1 MRARHAAAN
10 PARAAVSGPTVPAQP
25 RRAAFNYEALV
36 ELVRMSRER
45 ASRARSR
52 PRTEDWN
59 PFRMET
65 EHRFLFPER
74 AMPAKGRN
82 IRMAQDDAL
91 TSNNQFAFN
100 AWMAG
105 GLLGNAVS
113 EGLVFL
119 GYPVLSELAQRP
131 EYRLFGEIQAEEMTR
146 KWIEFR
152 GTDDESTKEK
162 DKPKDRN
169 PDDEQREQ
177 QRNRNGEQPRSDSRN
192 KEIETKI
199 KELRQYI
206 DEDLKL
212 KSVYKECVIQDRF
225 FGISHPYID
234 LHGVDLENQRDSEIR
249 TSIGGGRDGISRQK
263 LTKGCLRGF
272 RVIEPLWAYP
282 TTYNAQ
288 NPLMPTWYN
297 PQVWYVMGTEIHA
310 SRLLSF
316 IGRPVPDILKPAYAF
331 GGLSMSQMAQ
341 PYVDIW
347 LRTRE
352 SVGEIIHAFSV
363 MVLMT
368 DLSTTT
374 MPGGAGGGAGD
385 ILARLALF
393 NEFRDNQGV
402 FAVNKN
408 TEDFKNVSA
417 PISGLDE
424 LQAQS
429 QEHLFAI
436 GRIPAVKF
444 AGIQPKGLNATSEGE
459 LRAFYDTIHGYQE
472 HFRPQLTTMIDIA
485 QISLFGER
493 DRDITYDFLSLHE
506 LTDKEKAEVRKMD
519 AETDQIRTDSGIV
532 SQEDVRRKVVAD
544 PDSGFHGLDPE
555 DVPDLLEEEMQ
566 GLIPPGAGK
575 GLEAE
580 LEQGKEPRERDD
592 DAEGGEQE
600 QDAHDGTRFTFAE
613 DEWSEEDHPRDNT
626 GQFSPHEGKSGK
638 FKAHGSGNLEAQG
651 FKPRKRGSGS
661 SATEAMQVAWHV
673 AKESGK
679 PQTLTVNNLGW
690 ILLKKGEKIPLG
702 HPHVVVHPNGDV
714 TRYQADL
721 GDAEDI
727 ITPNFDR
734 KGRGGASDAV
744 LPFADPALAA
754 AARRDRLNYLD
765 GVAEVIE
772 TEDVD
777 QWNADYDPDHDC
789 IRVQGKVEKKPLAE
803 RVNIVLH
810 EAGHRGQFVVD
821 KAAFRAF
828 KAAGLVRKDLFEAI
842 ANRTHIHDFE
852 RTGRVYDMAG
862 EIFAESY
869 SRACLGMPLPA
880 PLLAFWRQR
889 FRQGARDEFVES
901 KHPRDPEGKFTSGG
915 GSSGGGK
922 SPPAATTPS
931 GAPESGA
938 FNGQWISDPDPKK
951 AFEINAKKVLGS
963 PAKKHIHYRRY
974 VLKLVSMAQA
984 SGDAVAYAA
993 LKEKL
998 ASALMMAA
1006 ENLVSKGKSAESNE
1020 VLSQMAKLGLK
1031 PPAGLGGPPPAPAPT
1046 EKPAPAPPPPAPKP
1060 AAAPPP
1066 PSPAPKPS
1074 FPRDAKHR
1082 TTMCDC
1088 TSQNLGIPDAQL
1100 RI

>member
-1 MRARHAAAN
+1 MANGHGGARPGSGRKTWTPEQRKALSEKMRARHAAAN

-580 LEQGKEPRERDD
+580 LE
-592 DAEGGEQE
+592 EGG
-600 QDAHDGTRFTFAE
+600 
-613 DEWSEEDHPRDNT
+613 
-626 GQFSPHEGKSGK
+626 
-638 FKAHGSGNLEAQG
+638 
-651 FKPRKRGSGS
+651 
-661 SATEAMQVAWHV
+661 
-673 AKESGK
+673 GK
-679 PQTLTVNNLGW
+679 PV
-690 ILLKKGEKIPLG
+690 GEHEEEG
-702 HPHVVVHPNGDV
+702 
-714 TRYQADL
+714 
-721 GDAEDI
+721 AEDI

-789 IRVQGKVEKKPLAE
+789 IRVQGKVAKKPLAE

-869 SRACLGMPLPA
+869 SRACLGMELPEPLQ
-880 PLLAFWRQR
+880 AFWDDRL
-889 FRQGARDEFVES
+889 GD
-901 KHPRDPEGKFTSGG
+901 GG
-915 GSSGGGK
+915 GS
-922 SPPAATTPS
+922 A
-931 GAPESGA
+931 
-938 FNGQWISDPDPKK
+938 
-951 AFEINAKKVLGS
+951 
-963 PAKKHIHYRRY
+963 
-974 VLKLVSMAQA
+974 
-984 SGDAVAYAA
+984 
-993 LKEKL
+993 
-998 ASALMMAA
+998 
-1006 ENLVSKGKSAESNE
+1006 
-1020 VLSQMAKLGLK
+1020 
-1031 PPAGLGGPPPAPAPT
+1031 
-1046 EKPAPAPPPPAPKP
+1046 
-1060 AAAPPP
+1060 
-1066 PSPAPKPS
+1066 
-1074 FPRDAKHR
+1074 
-1082 TTMCDC
+1082 
-1088 TSQNLGIPDAQL
+1088 
-1100 RI
+1100 